1 MYLYA
6 YALVK
11 FAYTNISFLI
21 HKFFLQ
27 IFIHEIYFG
36 FQLKKN
42 NISLKHVFNHLIT
55 TDLFHI
61 LFHMGKQIIFFF
73 KPADAITNCLHRQS
87 KLLQIFPRSLRPLV
101 FYKSILNPNCT
112 NYTCSLTSRLKNGF

>member
-21 HKFFLQ
+21 HIFFLQ
-27 IFIHEIYFG
+27 IFIHAIL
-36 FQLKKN
+36 FQLSIIFK
-42 NISLKHVFNHLIT
+42 NISLKHVFICLIT

-61 LFHMGKQIIFFF
+61 GKQIIFL
-73 KPADAITNCLHRQS
+73 KLVDAITNCLHQQS
-87 KLLQIFPRSLRPLV
+87 NY
-101 FYKSILNPNCT
+101 YKYSHDH
-112 NYTCSLTSRLKNGF
+112 